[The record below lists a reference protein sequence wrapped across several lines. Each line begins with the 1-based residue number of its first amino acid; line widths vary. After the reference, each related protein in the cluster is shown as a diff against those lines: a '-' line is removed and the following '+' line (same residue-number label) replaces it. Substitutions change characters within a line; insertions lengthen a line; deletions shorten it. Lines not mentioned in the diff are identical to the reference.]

1 MNTTHE
7 VRVPDIGDFKDVPVI
22 EVLVKPGDRVKKDA
36 PLIVL
41 ESDKAT
47 LDVPA
52 PLEGVVKSVEVKLGD
67 KVNQGSLVL
76 LLERAV
82 SLAAAA
88 PTPATTPPTP
98 EPPPRPMA
106 MVPAPVATATAELT
120 MAPRPAATDQRL
132 VRASPSLR
140 KLGRELG
147 VDLARVAATG
157 PGGRLQRQDI
167 DAFVKQE
174 LARAAAVN
182 NNVNGSAS
190 SLPPWPQVDFAKF
203 GPIERQPLSRIKRMS
218 GANLARNWVTI
229 PHVTNFDE
237 ADITDL
243 ETFRAQINREEEKNG
258 TKLTLLAFVIKA
270 CAAALQRHPELNASL
285 DGDSLVY
292 KRYFHIGFAAD
303 TPSGLVV
310 PVIRNADSKGLVHIA
325 REVAELA
332 GLARE
337 GKLKPTDLQGGCFSI
352 SSLGGIGGTGFTPII
367 NAPEVAILGIT
378 RAQRKPMWDGA
389 QFVPR
394 LMLPLALSWDHRV
407 LDGVTAARF
416 LVHLIALLGDFRRA
430 IL

>member
-1 MNTTHE
+1 
-7 VRVPDIGDFKDVPVI
+7 VPDIGDFKDVPVI
-22 EVLVKPGDRVKKDA
+22 EVLVKPGDMVKKDA

-76 LLERAV
+76 LLERAA

-88 PTPATTPPTP
+88 PTPATVLPTAATVLPTP
-98 EPPPRPMA
+98 ETAPPPPMTL
-106 MVPAPVATATAELT
+106 VPPPVATAPV
-120 MAPRPAATDQRL
+120 APALAPQPAATDPRL

-147 VDLARVAATG
+147 VDLARVTPTG
-157 PGGRLQRQDI
+157 PGGRLQRPDI
-167 DAFVKQE
+167 DAFIKQE
-174 LARAAAVN
+174 LARAAA
-182 NNVNGSAS
+182 GSAP

-218 GANLARNWVTI
+218 GANLARNWATI

-258 TKLTLLAFVIKA
+258 TKLTMLAFVIKA
-270 CAAALQRHPELNASL
+270 CAAALQRHPDLNASL

-310 PVIRNADSKGLVHIA
+310 PVIRNADTKGLVQIA

-367 NAPEVAILGIT
+367 NAPEVAILGLT
-378 RAQRKPMWDGA
+378 RAQRKPVWDGA
-389 QFVPR
+389 QFLPR

-416 LVHLIALLGDFRRA
+416 LVQLVALLADFRRA